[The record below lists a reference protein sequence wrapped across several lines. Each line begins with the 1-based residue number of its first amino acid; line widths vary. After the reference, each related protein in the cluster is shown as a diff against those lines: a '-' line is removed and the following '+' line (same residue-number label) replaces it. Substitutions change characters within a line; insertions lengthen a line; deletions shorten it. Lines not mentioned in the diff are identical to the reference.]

1 MSSFVLWYHEQTMY
15 SSITASSYPLL
26 SLCSSEGG
34 GSGGLLSLIKKSL
47 FCTARLDITS
57 SSSSRRPRRRFCGGT
72 SLPTSVLSTE
82 VLKHELRPAEEKS
95 RDLVEGKKS
104 FIGTKQDIEKIA
116 AGLNEPTYYLSN
128 EELLVHPLRANQIQR
143 LIAVT
148 ATSSSSLT
156 AVVPLPISCPSSLTR
171 RGLRSMCCQAV

>member
-1 MSSFVLWYHEQTMY
+1 MY

-26 SLCSSEGG
+26 SLCSSDGGG

-95 RDLVEGKKS
+95 RNLVEGKKS

-116 AGLNEPTYYLSN
+116 AGLNEPTYLSN
-128 EELLVHPLRANQIQR
+128 EELLAHPLRANQIDG

-171 RGLRSMCCQAV
+171 RGLHSMCCQAV